1 MTSCVK
7 EIIGKTI
14 TGVITKVKCDG
25 GTYPRSQVFLVFD
38 DNTYYEFYC
47 LESEIF
53 GIKGLARLFHEG
65 ALKQLFHY
73 HCQEVI
79 RKRQKYNLYFHNRL
93 HEIVYSL
100 TRHAE
105 E

>member
-1 MTSCVK
+1 MMTSCVK

-53 GIKGLARLFHEG
+53 GIKGLRQGTADDVRKNGAGTMEIEG
-65 ALKQLFHY
+65 DYQS
-73 HCQEVI
+73 E
-79 RKRQKYNLYFHNRL
+79 
-93 HEIVYSL
+93 
-100 TRHAE
+100 
-105 E
+105 